1 MKLFISYPS
10 AQRDLA
16 ARLALALEAEGHDV
30 FHDRS
35 DLQAGAAFH
44 QRLREAVAAADAF
57 VFLIT
62 PEAVAPGSYTLAELE
77 FAQAHWRRPSGHVL
91 PVMVVATPIA
101 ALPPYL
107 SAVTIL
113 QPRGELVAE
122 TVAAVA
128 KLKPAASGMGLKI
141 GLGLAVALAA
151 AGGLGYVGMQRNTAE
166 KLRLEQ
172 QATQARETAQSAQAA
187 SAKQLCTDGSQAAAL
202 AQLNTLAAHTPPL
215 PAVLAAREDCAM
227 LWLRDMRAVEGQ
239 QTFAEQV
246 AQTEPVLMQALPTA
260 TGARAADLRAHIGW
274 GDYLRGRGG
283 LVGLEPQR
291 HWQHA
296 LADDANN
303 PYAHAMWARQMLD
316 RADNL
321 PQARKR
327 FAQAVDGARSRPR
340 TLPFVRALQL
350 GGSVSGSI
358 ELTAYAL
365 TVADE
370 MRRGNEP
377 ITERNKQRL
386 WSYAFATRMLRAD
399 ERSVLLSALPPA
411 QLLSTFE
418 ALFPAGSLPAGQGD
432 LWQFN
437 RATLL
442 AHAGEREAA
451 REAFEAVVKSMRK
464 ARSTGSLLD
473 EAQRALARLQGPPG
487 QAGQASAAR

>member
-128 KLKPAASGMGLKI
+128 RLKPAASGKGLKI
-141 GLGLAVALAA
+141 GLGLAVAVAA
-151 AGGLGYVGMQRNTAE
+151 AGGLGFAAMQRNAAE
-166 KLRLEQ
+166 KLRQEQ
-172 QATQARETAQSAQAA
+172 QAVQQRDTAQAA
-187 SAKQLCTDGSQAAAL
+187 SAKQLCTDGSYAAAL
-202 AQLNTLAAHTPPL
+202 AQLNTLAARTAPPPL
-215 PAVLAAREDCAM
+215 PPAVLAAREDCAM

-246 AQTEPVLMQALPTA
+246 AQAEPVLMQALPTA

-283 LVGLEPQR
+283 MVGLEPQR

-296 LADDANN
+296 LADDAAN

-321 PQARKR
+321 PQARKH
-327 FAQAVDGARSRPR
+327 FAQAVAGARSRPK

-350 GGSVSGSI
+350 GGSISGST

-377 ITERNKQRL
+377 IPERSKQRL
-386 WSYAFATRMLRAD
+386 WTYAFATRMLRAD
-399 ERSVLLSALPPA
+399 ERSVLLEALPPA

-418 ALFPAGSLPAGQGD
+418 VLFPAGSLPASQGD

-437 RATLL
+437 RAVVL
-442 AHAGEREAA
+442 AHAGQREAA

-464 ARSTGSLLD
+464 ARSTGNLLD
-473 EAQRALARLQGPPG
+473 ESQRALARL
-487 QAGQASAAR
+487 AGQAPPAR